1 MFERIERLL
10 EIETIN
16 KIKETKILLIGLGG
30 VGGYTFES
38 LLRTGFKE
46 IAVIDKDVFDIT
58 NLNRQIYA
66 TTKTIGTDKVEA
78 AFKRATLIPSNTLV
92 TRIKKELT
100 EEDITKDFLTN
111 YDYIL
116 DACDCVPVKIKLI
129 EVCSREKI
137 KLITCMGTANKTH
150 PEMLQIVPLKNT
162 QSDPLAK
169 KIRNKLSKNPKA
181 MKSICVCS
189 LEVPKHQALLGT
201 ICAVP
206 MAAGA
211 MMSSYVI
218 NDIKKT
224 AINHEK

>member
-10 EIETIN
+10 EENVIN
-16 KIKETKILLIGLGG
+16 KIKDTKVLLIGLGG

-46 IAVIDKDVFDIT
+46 ITVVDKDVDIT

-66 TTKTIGTDKVEA
+66 TTETIGTNKVEA

-92 TRIKKELT
+92 TKIKKELT
-100 EEDITKDFLTN
+100 EEDINKEFLAN
-111 YDYIL
+111 YDYVL

-181 MKSICVCS
+181 MKSMCVCS

-218 NDIKKT
+218 NDIKKE
-224 AINHEK
+224 AINYEK

>member
-1 MFERIERLL
+1 M
-10 EIETIN
+10 N
-16 KIKETKILLIGLGG
+16 KILL
-30 VGGYTFES
+30 VGDGAFSKALY
-38 LLRTGFKE
+38 
-46 IAVIDKDVFDIT
+46 
-58 NLNRQIYA
+58 
-66 TTKTIGTDKVEA
+66 KVLTE
-78 AFKRATLIPSNTLV
+78 NEEN
-92 TRIKKELT
+92 ELT
-100 EEDITKDFLTN
+100 MWSPNTHFKKKKLNMT
-111 YDYIL
+111 YAL

-181 MKSICVCS
+181 MKSMCVCS

-218 NDIKKT
+218 NDIKKE
-224 AINHEK
+224 AINYEK

>member
-10 EIETIN
+10 EENAIN
-16 KIKETKILLIGLGG
+16 KIKDTKVLLVGLGG

-46 IAVIDKDVFDIT
+46 ITVVDKDVFDIT

-66 TTKTIGTDKVEA
+66 TTETIGIDKVEEA
-78 AFKRATLIPSNTLV
+78 SKRASLIPSNTLV
-92 TRIKKELT
+92 KKIKRELT
-100 EEDITKDFLTN
+100 EEDINKDFLGN
-111 YDYIL
+111 YDYVL
-116 DACDCVPVKIKLI
+116 DACDCVPV
-129 EVCSREKI
+129 KI

-169 KIRNKLSKNPKA
+169 KIRNKLGKNQKA
-181 MKSICVCS
+181 MKSMCVCS
-189 LEVPKHQALLGT
+189 LEIPKHQALLGT

-218 NDIKKT
+218 NDIKKE

>member
-10 EIETIN
+10 EENAIN
-16 KIKETKILLIGLGG
+16 KIKDTKVLLVGLGG

-46 IAVIDKDVFDIT
+46 ITVVDKDVFDIT

-66 TTKTIGTDKVEA
+66 TTETIGIDKVEEA
-78 AFKRATLIPSNTLV
+78 SKRASLIPSNTLV
-92 TRIKKELT
+92 KKIKRELT
-100 EEDITKDFLTN
+100 EEDINKDFLDN
-111 YDYIL
+111 YDYVL

-129 EVCSREKI
+129 EVCTKEKI

-169 KIRNKLSKNPKA
+169 KIRNKLSKNQKA
-181 MKSICVCS
+181 MKSMCVCS
-189 LEVPKHQALLGT
+189 LEIPKHQALLGT

-218 NDIKKT
+218 NDIKKE